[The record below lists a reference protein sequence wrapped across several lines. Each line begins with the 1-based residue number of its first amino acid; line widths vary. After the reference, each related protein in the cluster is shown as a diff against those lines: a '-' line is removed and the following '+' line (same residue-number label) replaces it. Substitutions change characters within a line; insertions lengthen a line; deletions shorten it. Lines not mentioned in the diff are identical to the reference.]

1 VKVKVKVKK
10 LKIAALLL
18 IGGVLLSEMAL
29 RLIGIVDFPIYVID
43 DKGHYSLKSDQSGNF
58 LNKNKWFVN
67 SLGFNNENE
76 IDTTQPYIFLTGD
89 SVVYGGN
96 PIDYYD
102 RIGQQLEKYIDK
114 TVYVGAL
121 GGWSLYNELDFIN
134 KNIDIAK
141 KSDFIIIQYDNGD
154 LEGYA
159 KSNGGVVHPT
169 HQPYSATLYTLEKY
183 ILPKILKSSN
193 QSELPPIPEDIKNN
207 GDWRNQLLA
216 LSKDTGKKIIF
227 VLYPDQK
234 GFSSPELWN
243 KQTEDIKSFISE
255 NPSQFSYIDIAEAKG
270 WSLNL
275 YRDGIH
281 PNTQGN
287 KLVAF
292 EIANYLKKQS

>member
-1 VKVKVKVKK
+1 MKVKK

-43 DKGHYSLKSDQSGNF
+43 DKGHYSYKSDQSGNF

-89 SVVYGGN
+89 SVVCGGN

-114 TVYVGAL
+114 TVYVGAS